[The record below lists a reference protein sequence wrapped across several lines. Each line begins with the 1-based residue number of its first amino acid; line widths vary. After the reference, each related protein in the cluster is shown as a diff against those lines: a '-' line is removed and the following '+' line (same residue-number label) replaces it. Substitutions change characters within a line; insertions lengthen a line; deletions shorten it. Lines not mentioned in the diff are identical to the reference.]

1 VFLFSI
7 VDIYPE
13 PTEMIPTIGR
23 IDEYDGLHERL
34 KFHFRMPLRKVVT
47 VARARPQPRSS
58 KPDPSIRGEES
69 AIREFGFGS
78 EPPTLPQQDV
88 ELLIERAMAESGEFP
103 LGWSL
108 SPPPTE
114 KPTLLRPPAEADIEF
129 CAARRTPILPI
140 DAFSS
145 NVLPPL
151 RRPEI
156 ALLDPGPPALSPV
169 AFSQRPT
176 APPLTASAASQRP
189 TLAVRKV
196 ASARPVDPFAGAPIP
211 TPRARAVPSYRE
223 PERALPEVEYLGPST
238 RSPAREIPQST
249 QEKRR
254 SGTIRRLMSEE
265 QLRALPLD
273 HRAGFVLSMVG
284 LVQTV
289 DELLDISGMPR
300 SEAMRLLCDLAD
312 LGAIDLG

>member
-1 VFLFSI
+1 
-7 VDIYPE
+7 
-13 PTEMIPTIGR
+13 
-23 IDEYDGLHERL
+23 
-34 KFHFRMPLRKVVT
+34 MPFWEVVT

-58 KPDPSIRGEES
+58 NTDPSSRGEES

-103 LGWSL
+103 LGWTL

-114 KPTLLRPPAEADIEF
+114 KPTLLRPPAEEDIEL
-129 CAARRTPILPI
+129 CATRRTPILPI
-140 DAFSS
+140 DAFSPKA
-145 NVLPPL
+145 LTHI

-156 ALLDPGPPALSPV
+156 ALLDPGPPAQSPV

-176 APPLTASAASQRP
+176 APPLTNRGASQRP
-189 TLAVRKV
+189 TLAVKKN
-196 ASARPVDPFAGAPIP
+196 ASSRTIDPFVAAPIP
-211 TPRARAVPSYRE
+211 TPRARPAPSYRE
-223 PERALPEVEYLGPST
+223 PERTLPEVEYLGPST
-238 RSPAREIPQST
+238 RTAAREVTPST
-249 QEKRR
+249 QEPQRPG
-254 SGTIRRLMSEE
+254 SIRGLMSEE
-265 QLRALPLD
+265 QIRALPLD
-273 HRAGFVLSMVG
+273 HRAGFILSMVG

-300 SEAMRLLCDLAD
+300 GEAMHLLCDLVD